1 MLDSIKALCELNA
14 PSGGEAPV
22 REYILSQIKDYA
34 ECKVDVLGN
43 IIAFKK
49 GKKPAKTK
57 LMLCA
62 HMDEVGFIVTGIN
75 DDGTL
80 SFSAIG
86 GVDKSVVAGRR
97 VVFCNGMAGIFGMKP
112 VHLCEGDESKTVP
125 EFKDMYIDIGAQD
138 KDAARQR
145 VKPGD
150 TAVFDSD
157 FKEFG
162 DGLIC
167 AKALD
172 DRAGCAILIDLIKR
186 DLPCDMHFAFT
197 VMEEIGCK
205 GAKPV
210 TYSIDPQAALII
222 ETTTAADTPLAAEKG
237 RICELKS
244 GPAISFM
251 DGGTVYDREYYCKAF
266 GLAAENNI
274 PCQPKSGVVGGN
286 DAGSVHVSREGVRT
300 LAVNIPCRYLH
311 SANCVAAKQDIWD
324 CAELS
329 WLLACEIAGEE
340 A

>member
-1 MLDSIKALCELNA
+1 MLEQIKALCELNA
-14 PSGGEAPV
+14 PSGTESPV
-22 REYILSQIKDYA
+22 REYILSQINDFA

-49 GKKPAKTK
+49 GQNPAKTK

-75 DDGTL
+75 DNGTL
-80 SFSAIG
+80 GFSTIG
-86 GVDKSVVAGRR
+86 GVDKSVVSGRR
-97 VVFCNGMAGIFGMKP
+97 VVFENGTVGIFGIKP
-112 VHLCEGDESKTVP
+112 VHLCEGDESKTLP
-125 EFKDMYIDIGAQD
+125 ELKDMCIDIGAED
-138 KDAARQR
+138 KDAACRQ

-150 TAVFDSD
+150 TAVFDSS
-157 FKEFG
+157 FKKFG
-162 DGLIC
+162 DDLIC

-172 DRAGCAILIDLIKR
+172 DRAGCAVLIDLIKR
-186 DLPCDMHFAFT
+186 ELPFDMHFVFT

-205 GAKPV
+205 GAKPATFAV
-210 TYSIDPQAALII
+210 DPQAALIV
-222 ETTTAADTPLAAEKG
+222 ETTTAADTPLSTEKG

-251 DGGTVYDREYYCKAF
+251 DGATVYDKEYYCKAF
-266 GLAAENNI
+266 DLATENNI

-286 DAGSVHVSREGVRT
+286 DAGSVHVSGKGTRT

-311 SANCVAAKQDIWD
+311 SANCVAAKQDILD

-329 WLLACEIAGEE
+329 WLLACEIAGS
-340 A
+340 